1 VLLSRCLSTFAVPLI
16 FVAVAAAA
24 VATVVKL
31 VGPPMVVTVMMMMMM
46 LLLMI
51 MQAQNYRTGLPSW
64 TEYLN
69 IIITRSV
76 NHLTYIDIS
85 LIS

>member
-1 VLLSRCLSTFAVPLI
+1 
-16 FVAVAAAA
+16 
-24 VATVVKL
+24 
-31 VGPPMVVTVMMMMMM
+31 MVVTVMMMMMM